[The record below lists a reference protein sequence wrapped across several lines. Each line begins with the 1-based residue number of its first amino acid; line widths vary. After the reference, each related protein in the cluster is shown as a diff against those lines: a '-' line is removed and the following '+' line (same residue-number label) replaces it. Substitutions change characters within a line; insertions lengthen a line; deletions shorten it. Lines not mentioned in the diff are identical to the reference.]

1 MGNPNY
7 SHFLIAQIKTIEQFK
22 SYPDVLIYNLEQE
35 EKITEDEAKAKLYH
49 TNINL

>member
-22 SYPDVLIYNLEQE
+22 SYPEVLIYNLEQE
-35 EKITEDEAKAKLYH
+35 EAIQEDEAKAKLYH
-49 TNINL
+49 SDL